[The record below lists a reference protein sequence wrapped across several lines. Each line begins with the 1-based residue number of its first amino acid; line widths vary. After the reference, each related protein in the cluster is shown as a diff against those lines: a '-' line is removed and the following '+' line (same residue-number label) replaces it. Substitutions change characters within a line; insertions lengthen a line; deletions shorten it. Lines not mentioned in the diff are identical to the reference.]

1 MPRVLESALKLTFLA
16 LVAVAGAYTLVLLWW
31 RLWMYNGFAG
41 PVPFIYW
48 FKVSDG
54 EGSYVLSEVEMFL
67 HVLLVIFL
75 LSGFVFSLKKRRAR
89 HQQMRKI
96 DQAKNRS

>member
-1 MPRVLESALKLTFLA
+1 MYRVLVSALKLTFLA
-16 LVAVAGAYTLVLLWW
+16 FVAVAGAYTLALLWW
-31 RLWMYNGFAG
+31 RLWMYKGFPG
-41 PVPFIYW
+41 PVPFIHW

-54 EGSYVLSEVEMFL
+54 EGSYALTEVEMFL

-75 LSGFVFSLKKRRAR
+75 LSGFVFSLKKSRAR
-89 HQQMRKI
+89 HQQMRKT